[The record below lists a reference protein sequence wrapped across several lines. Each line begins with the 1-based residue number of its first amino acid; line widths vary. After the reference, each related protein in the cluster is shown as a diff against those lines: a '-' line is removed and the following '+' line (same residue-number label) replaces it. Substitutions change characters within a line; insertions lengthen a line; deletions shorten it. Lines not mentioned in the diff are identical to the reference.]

1 MSIHEVLVGI
11 RNLHSESPRKDILH
25 LHGRLLYYLGVQEI
39 SASDLVMCYSYATFT
54 EKWAHLKELARD
66 VCVSLRCQEG
76 IGDAVRAYAAAF
88 VQQGLPD

>member
-39 SASDLVMCYSYATFT
+39 SASDLVMCYSYATFSK
-54 EKWAHLKELARD
+54 EKAHLKELARD

-88 VQQGLPD
+88 VQLD